1 MTASSDRLYE
11 LLPAVYRLRDADHG
25 FALRDLLRVACEQA
39 DVVQADLERLYDSW
53 FIETCDDW
61 VVPYVGDLVGWRPV
75 HAAGRPG
82 DPRLA
87 RDAAR
92 NRVLLPR
99 RDVAHTVRNRRRKG
113 TLALLELLAR
123 DVAAWPARAVE
134 TYRLLGFT
142 QHVDHPW
149 PRRGRTLDLRRGDA
163 LDRLDGPF
171 DECAHRPDV
180 RTPVS
185 ARTRGF
191 FGVPHVVLWAFRL
204 RAFSV
209 SRTPAYCRDK
219 VGRNCY
225 TFSVLGNNSPLF
237 VEPAAEPSL
246 DTLAGELNVPARIR
260 RRALH
265 ARRGDYYGQGRSLRI
280 FRDTPDD
287 EVPAERLVVADL
299 SAWTQPTQPGQ
310 VAVDPQLGRIVFRDD
325 ETPRRGVWVDYRYGF
340 SAAIGGG
347 EYERP
352 LSQPAGAAF
361 YRVGRGADHARIAD
375 ALAAWTKDAPRDAVI
390 EIVDSD
396 VYVEPLRIAVP
407 PGASLQLRARGRAR
421 PVLRLLD
428 WQTSLADSLALEI
441 GAGAK
446 VTLDGLLVT
455 GRAVS
460 VRPGAAGEVPA
471 GCDAARLVIRHCTLV
486 PGLALGLDCE
496 CEHPSEASLDVEGL
510 CGRVSI
516 EHSILGAVRVSAD
529 EVASEPLRLDVSD
542 SVIDATSEEGDA
554 ISRFDSRL
562 AHAVLDVRR
571 STIFGAVHVHA
582 VELGED
588 SIFQGLLRVA
598 RRQVGCLRYSS
609 VWKLDGLRTPRR
621 HACQPDLAES
631 AALAA
636 LAAARAPGDPP
647 LGEAEKQAA
656 REAARDAVRPRFASR
671 RYGTPAYAR
680 LADETAPEVRRGAS
694 DESEMGAFHDLY
706 EPQRAANL
714 RARLDEF
721 TPAGFLVGV
730 RYAT

>member
-1 MTASSDRLYE
+1 MTATDRLYE
-11 LLPAVYRLRDADHG
+11 LLPAVYRLRDAERG
-25 FALRDLLRVACEQA
+25 YALRDLLRVAAEQA
-39 DVVQADLERLYDSW
+39 DVVQADLERLYDAW

-61 VVPYVGDLVGWRPV
+61 LVPYIGDLVGWRPV
-75 HAAGRPG
+75 HEAGQPG

-87 RDAAR
+87 REAAR
-92 NRVLLPR
+92 NRILLPR
-99 RDVAHTVRNRRRKG
+99 RDVAHTVRHRRRKG

-123 DVAAWPARAVE
+123 DVASWPARAVE
-134 TYRLLGFT
+134 SYRLLGWS
-142 QHVDHPW
+142 QHVNHAW
-149 PRRGRTLDLRRGDA
+149 PRRARTLDLRRGDD

-191 FGVPHVVLWAFRL
+191 FGVPHVVLWACRL

-209 SRTPAYCRDK
+209 TGTPAYCRDK

-237 VEPAAEPSL
+237 VEPVPEASL
-246 DTLAGELNVPARIR
+246 DAVAGELNLPVPIR

-265 ARRGDYYGQGRSLRI
+265 ERRGDFYGAGRSLRV
-280 FRDTPDD
+280 FRDARDA
-287 EVPAERLVVADL
+287 EVPAQDLVVADL
-299 SAWTQPTQPGQ
+299 SAWTPPTQPGQ
-310 VAVDPQLGRIVFRDD
+310 VAIDPVLGRLVFRDD
-325 ETPRRGVWVDYRYGF
+325 EAPRRGVWVDYRYGF
-340 SAAIGGG
+340 SAEIGGG
-347 EYERP
+347 EYPRR
-352 LSQPAGAAF
+352 LSQPAGALVL
-361 YRVGRGADHARIAD
+361 RVGAGAEHARLQD
-375 ALAAWTKDAPRDAVI
+375 ALAAWAQAAPRDAVI

-407 PGASLQLRARGRAR
+407 PGASLQLRAAEGAR

-441 GAGAK
+441 GAGGG
-446 VTLDGLLVT
+446 VTLDGLLIT

-460 VRPGAAGEVPA
+460 VRPGAPGEVQS

-486 PGLALGLDCE
+486 PGLSLGLDCA
-496 CEHPSEASLDVEGL
+496 CEHPSEPSLEIEGL
-510 CGRVSI
+510 DGRVVI
-516 EHSILGAVRVSAD
+516 EHSIVGAIRVTAD
-529 EVASEPLRLDVSD
+529 EVQSEPLRLDIGD
-542 SVIDATSEEGDA
+542 SIVDATSEEGDA
-554 ISRFDSRL
+554 LSRFDGRL
-562 AHAVLDVRR
+562 AHAVLRVRR

-588 SIFQGLLRVA
+588 TLFQGLLRVA
-598 RRQVGCLRYSS
+598 RRQVGCLRFSS
-609 VWKLDGLRTPRR
+609 VLKLDGLRTPRR
-621 HACQPDLAES
+621 HACQPDLAEAAAVAALPGSPS
-631 AALAA
+631 AAEKD
-636 LAAARAPGDPP
+636 AARA
-647 LGEAEKQAA
+647 EA
-656 REAARDAVRPRFASR
+656 REIVRPRFASR

-680 LADETAPEVRRGAS
+680 LHDEAAPEIRRGAS

-721 TPAGFLVGV
+721 TPAGCLVGV
-730 RYAT
+730 RFAT